1 MTLKEQVFA
10 QAALLAGKLDEEKMR
25 MLDALCGASTASLA
39 ARLREG
45 LEPGD
50 CRADFVAS
58 ASLYALA
65 ALSEMDTAANMQQI
79 QVGDV
84 TMRPGGGSA
93 AARCLRKQAELIMA
107 PYLESTCLLRRA

>member
-50 CRADFVAS
+50 CRADFVAA

-65 ALSEMDTAANMQQI
+65 AMNAVASGEQMEQIVAGDLTLHRRSGDAAS
-79 QVGDV
+79 G
-84 TMRPGGGSA
+84 
-93 AARCLRKQAELIMA
+93 CLFTQAELMIA
-107 PYLESTCLLRRA
+107 PYLKDRFSFLGV

>member
-1 MTLKEQVFA
+1 MMEQVYA
-10 QAALLAGKLDEEKMR
+10 QAVLLAGLEDPGQEKLLK
-25 MLDALCGASTASLA
+25 LLCRSAVNGL
-39 ARLREG
+39 RLRLHKG
-45 LEPGD
+45 LRPED